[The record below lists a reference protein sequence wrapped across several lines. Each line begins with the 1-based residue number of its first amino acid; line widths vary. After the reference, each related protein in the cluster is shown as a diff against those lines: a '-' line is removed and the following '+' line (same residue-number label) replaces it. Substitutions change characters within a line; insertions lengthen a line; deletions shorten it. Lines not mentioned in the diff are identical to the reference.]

1 MLYSGESF
9 STSLPGLC
17 SVLPSRP
24 LLNAAVMPMLL
35 SKELSPSSDGYGFSF
50 SWSLVLWGGNIWHTT
65 KDPVCPASDRWWY
78 LFFVWRIICYHSPLL
93 LYGREISFSL
103 HNISCPGVTMKDS
116 DYQNGNPMCEEQ
128 HNQFLYLCNTNN
140 PNQRNLK
147 SLLFSDFLWFSFTLF
162 AFKCDIISNG
172 FDC

>member
-1 MLYSGESF
+1 MIFILCLENHLYGE
-9 STSLPGLC
+9 
-17 SVLPSRP
+17 
-24 LLNAAVMPMLL
+24 
-35 SKELSPSSDGYGFSF
+35 EFSF
-50 SWSLVLWGGNIWHTT
+50 T
-65 KDPVCPASDRWWY
+65 
-78 LFFVWRIICYHSPLL
+78 
-93 LYGREISFSL
+93 L
-103 HNISCPGVTMKDS
+103 HNNSCPGVTMKDS

>member
-1 MLYSGESF
+1 MKALAQV
-9 STSLPGLC
+9 
-17 SVLPSRP
+17 SVACVPFA
-24 LLNAAVMPMLL
+24 LLNTAVMPMLL

-50 SWSLVLWGGNIWHTT
+50 SWSLVLWGGNDWH
-65 KDPVCPASDRWWY
+65 KSQDPMCPPSDRWY
-78 LFFVWRIICYHSPLL
+78 VFFVLRIICFCSPIL
-93 LYGREISFSL
+93 LYGEEMSFML
-103 HNISCPGVTMKDS
+103 PNISCPGVTMKDS

-162 AFKCDIISNG
+162 AFKCDMISNS
-172 FDC
+172 FDY